1 MNNCQDTFSSFCI
14 LDKSID
20 NPQSGYKAT
29 SSASG
34 EQTNQI
40 YSEQEKTLTPGVGK
54 LTNSAVF
61 CCN

>member
-1 MNNCQDTFSSFCI
+1 MNNCQGTFFSFCN
-14 LDKSID
+14 LDKSTD
-20 NPQSGYKAT
+20 SPHSSYKAT

-54 LTNSAVF
+54 LTNSAAF
-61 CCN
+61 RCN